1 MNLSNFKGRI
11 IFMSMYNDF
20 LGRTQG
26 NCRKCVANSLNVAA
40 YANKFSRTVVGHF
53 LALDCEKKWD
63 GTHVNK
69 PFGEW
74 NKVAES
80 MMINFAESGHPMFQA
95 TSAFGKRRVE
105 K

>member
-1 MNLSNFKGRI
+1 MTFCGEHKEIAEN
-11 IFMSMYNDF
+11 
-20 LGRTQG
+20 
-26 NCRKCVANSLNVAA
+26 CVANSLNVAA

-53 LALDCEKKWD
+53 LALDCEKKWY